1 MTATGPA
8 CAAAIAYLSTS
19 SLAALYLALSA
30 SSAFGAATAV
40 GDIFLLVAVIL
51 ALRPSPLS

>member
-1 MTATGPA
+1 
-8 CAAAIAYLSTS
+8 
-19 SLAALYLALSA
+19 LAA

-40 GDIFLLVAVIL
+40 GDICLLVAVIL

>member
-1 MTATGPA
+1 
-8 CAAAIAYLSTS
+8 
-19 SLAALYLALSA
+19 LSA